1 MCVCVDA
8 CVCQKRRV
16 RLTGA
21 LVIIFTPRHHT
32 ITGLQQVVF
41 IRSLLCLGVHCSDI
55 LMCVKPI
62 WRVGGQRGLIGQE
75 PLTQIT
81 SLKHLDVINKKVNRL
96 LQKMIDKGTSIL
108 IKPVIKLIQMLIS

>member
-1 MCVCVDA
+1 MG
-8 CVCQKRRV
+8 V
-16 RLTGA
+16 R
-21 LVIIFTPRHHT
+21 
-32 ITGLQQVVF
+32 
-41 IRSLLCLGVHCSDI
+41 CSDI

-81 SLKHLDVINKKVNRL
+81 SLKHLDVINKEVNRL